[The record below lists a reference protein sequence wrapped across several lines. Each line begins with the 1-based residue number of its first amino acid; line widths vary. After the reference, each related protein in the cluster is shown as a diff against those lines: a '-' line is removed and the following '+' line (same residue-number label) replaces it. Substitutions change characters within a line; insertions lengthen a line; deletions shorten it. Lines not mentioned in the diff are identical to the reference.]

1 MDCGKRVSERPIK
14 LLVMQVLVDN
24 FPESQNFPEYLKI
37 STFGSYILKFIW
49 LSSHS
54 YAQISTDRKEI
65 KF

>member
-1 MDCGKRVSERPIK
+1 
-14 LLVMQVLVDN
+14 MQVLVDN
-24 FPESQNFPEYLKI
+24 FPESQNFPEFLKI